1 VRKGRF
7 SKPTAEVAQRF
18 SESVSFDWRLYQY
31 DIAGSIA
38 HAAALARAGIIT
50 TVERRKIENG
60 LSAIQMEIESGKFK
74 WERSLEDMYINIEA
88 ALTKRIGVAGAK
100 LRTARSRND

>member
-1 VRKGRF
+1 
-7 SKPTAEVAQRF
+7 
-18 SESVSFDWRLYQY
+18 
-31 DIAGSIA
+31 
-38 HAAALARAGIIT
+38 
-50 TVERRKIENG
+50 
-60 LSAIQMEIESGKFK
+60 MEIESGKFK